1 MGVVLGLLLGAG
13 LLGIWLS
20 FFPATPRVRRLR
32 AHPLQDLLTQ
42 AGWFGVAPHAFV
54 ALSLAAVVVVSLL
67 VWAFTGAVTVA
78 LAFGLIVG
86 LVPTFVV
93 QVRAE
98 RRRTELRGLW
108 PDAIDDLLSSVR
120 AGMSLP
126 EALIALGERGPEELR
141 GPFQEFAR
149 DYRVTAR
156 IDSCFDLLKDRFAD
170 PVADRIVE
178 ALRLTRQVGGT
189 DLGRTLRALAAM
201 LREEQRT
208 RGELEARQ
216 SWTVNSARMAVAA
229 PWVVLA
235 LLTFRTEAASAFN
248 SGAGAAVLAAGAGAC
263 AVAYWLMLRIG
274 KLPEERRVFR

>member
-1 MGVVLGLLLGAG
+1 MGVVVGLLLGGGVLA
-13 LLGIWLS
+13 IWSS
-20 FFPATPRVRRLR
+20 FFPSAPRVARVRP
-32 AHPLQDLLTQ
+32 HPLQDLLTQ

-54 ALSLAAVVVVSLL
+54 SLSMIAGLL
-67 VWAFTGAVTVA
+67 VAALTWLFSGAVTVA
-78 LAFGLIVG
+78 LAFGIIVG

-93 QVRAE
+93 QMRAE
-98 RRRTELRGLW
+98 KRRTELRALW

-126 EALIALGERGPEELR
+126 EALISLGERGPEELR
-141 GPFQEFAR
+141 GPFEEFAR

-156 IDSCFDLLKDRFAD
+156 LDTCFDLLKERFAD

-189 DLGRTLRALAAM
+189 DLGKTLRALAAM

-235 LLTFRTEAASAFN
+235 LLTFRTEAAAAFN
-248 SGAGAAVLAAGAGAC
+248 SAAGVVVLLAGAGAC
-263 AVAYWLMLRIG
+263 AAAYWLMLRIG

>member
-1 MGVVLGLLLGAG
+1 MGVVVGLVLGSGV
-13 LLGIWLS
+13 LGIWLS
-20 FFPATPRVRRLR
+20 FFPAAPRAPR
-32 AHPLQDLLTQ
+32 ARPHPLRDLLTQ
-42 AGWFGVAPHAFV
+42 AGWFGVAPQAFV
-54 ALSLAAVVVVSLL
+54 ALSITATLVVAAL
-67 VWAFTGAVTVA
+67 VWALTGAVTVA
-78 LAFGLIVG
+78 VAFGLIVG

-98 RRRTELRGLW
+98 RRRTELRALW

-126 EALIALGERGPEELR
+126 EALIALGERGPEDLR
-141 GPFQEFAR
+141 GPFAEFER

-156 IDSCFDLLKDRFAD
+156 LDACFDQLKDRFAD
-170 PVADRIVE
+170 PVGDRIVE

-189 DLGRTLRALAAM
+189 DLGKTLRALATM
-201 LREEQRT
+201 LREDQRT

-248 SGAGAAVLAAGAGAC
+248 SAGGVVVLLVGAAMCAA
-263 AVAYWLMLRIG
+263 AYALMLRIG